1 MTETAQLGDNVASA
15 PLAGR
20 RALVTGGSRGIG
32 AGIVR
37 RLAADGAAVA
47 FTYREAK
54 GPADDLEQEIVGS
67 GGMALAMQADSAD
80 PEAIRG
86 AIADT
91 VGRLG
96 GLEVLVNN
104 AGTSHHAPIE
114 EFPMAEYDRLLAV
127 NVRAVFVAIQ
137 AALPYLGAGGRI
149 ITIGSVLADRA
160 PITGISV
167 YSLTKAAVA
176 GLSRSLARELGP
188 RGITVNTVQPGPVDT
203 DMNPD
208 TGEFADAA
216 RAATAVG
223 QYGQPRD
230 IADAVAFL
238 ARAEARFVTGATWN
252 VDGGYAL

>member
-1 MTETAQLGDNVASA
+1 MTETSRLDDVATA

-37 RLAADGAAVA
+37 RLAAHGAAVA

-54 GPADDLEQEIVGS
+54 GPANDLEQEIIGS
-67 GGMALAMQADSAD
+67 GGQALAVQADSQD
-80 PEAIRG
+80 PEALRA
-86 AIADT
+86 AISEA
-91 VGRLG
+91 VGRFG

-104 AGTSHHAPIE
+104 AGTSHMAPIE
-114 EFPMAEYDRLLAV
+114 EFPLAEYDRLLAV
-127 NVRAVFVAIQ
+127 NVRAIFVAIQ
-137 AALPYLGAGGRI
+137 AAVPRLGPRGRI
-149 ITIGSVLADRA
+149 INIGSVMADRV
-160 PITGISV
+160 PISGISV

-176 GLSRSLARELGP
+176 GLSRSLAHELGP
-188 RGITVNTVQPGPVDT
+188 RGITVNTVQPGPVET

-208 TGEFADAA
+208 SGEFADAV
-216 RAATAVG
+216 RSLTAVG
-223 QYGQPRD
+223 HYGQPHD

-238 ARAEARFVTGATWN
+238 ARAEARFVTGTAWN